1 LDERS
6 RTSDL
11 FMVILGALG
20 ALLLILTPGQVVP
33 RGLYP
38 FYKGPRIFP
47 ILSLSLVVLASLPAT
62 FRLLKGQSG
71 TNWRVDG
78 HGMPKKAA
86 IFLAISISFLFGI
99 AWVGL
104 ELSCFLYLAICLY
117 WLGHRT
123 PARYLGIS
131 VIYTAVI
138 VLIFKVA
145 LGLYLPSP
153 LILRLFE

>member
-1 LDERS
+1 
-6 RTSDL
+6 
-11 FMVILGALG
+11 MVILGALG

-47 ILSLSLVVLASLPAT
+47 MLSLSLVVLASLPAT
-62 FRLLKGQSG
+62 FRLLKGRSG
-71 TNWRVDG
+71 TTWRVDG
-78 HGMPKKAA
+78 HGMPRTAA
-86 IFLAISISFLFGI
+86 IFLAISIAFLFGI
-99 AWVGL
+99 TWIGL

-117 WLGHRT
+117 WLGHRS

-131 VIYTAVI
+131 VIYTAVV

-153 LILRLFE
+153 LIHRLFE